1 MLTERRARILQS
13 LIQEYISTAMPVS
26 SEAVLK
32 SSGLKVSSAT
42 VRNEMAQLE
51 EEGYI
56 VQPHTSAGRVPSTK
70 GYRYYVEILLRERQ
84 LSLEEQRLILH
95 QFYQTGREIEEWTHL
110 AAAILSRMLQNV
122 AVVTLPQMVEP
133 KLRQLKLISLNESM
147 ALLVLVFD
155 DARFRQRTVV
165 FETPILQ
172 EQLNS
177 ISQRLS
183 DVFEGL
189 TSSEIGDTEEPLS
202 PIEQRVIELVMEL
215 MGEGEVG
222 EPYFDGVSHV
232 LSQPEFSKS
241 DRASLLMELL
251 EKRTLL
257 SDILAQAPGDEKLRV
272 IIGEEASESAL
283 QGLSVVLSRYG
294 NPQQASGVIG
304 VLGPIRMPYERVFPA
319 IRFLSGTMSE
329 RLDDSYR

>member
-1 MLTERRARILQS
+1 
-13 LIQEYISTAMPVS
+13 
-26 SEAVLK
+26 
-32 SSGLKVSSAT
+32 
-42 VRNEMAQLE
+42 
-51 EEGYI
+51 
-56 VQPHTSAGRVPSTK
+56 
-70 GYRYYVEILLRERQ
+70 
-84 LSLEEQRLILH
+84 
-95 QFYQTGREIEEWTHL
+95 
-110 AAAILSRMLQNV
+110 
-122 AVVTLPQMVEP
+122 
-133 KLRQLKLISLNESM
+133 
-147 ALLVLVFD
+147 
-155 DARFRQRTVV
+155 
-165 FETPILQ
+165 
-172 EQLNS
+172 
-177 ISQRLS
+177 
-183 DVFEGL
+183 
-189 TSSEIGDTEEPLS
+189 
-202 PIEQRVIELVMEL
+202 VMEL

-232 LSQPEFSKS
+232 LSQPEFSMT